1 MTRAPDVL
9 IVGGGAIGVATAF
22 ELARRGREVVLVEA
36 RETVGVE
43 CSYGNAGLV
52 SPSHCIPLARPG
64 LLRRVPGWLRPG
76 GAVYVQPRPSVDFLR
91 FGLELTR
98 SSSKSRM
105 LAGLRA
111 LRDLTRASR
120 DLFEDLTRD
129 GMDLG
134 YRRDGLMNVCTTAAA
149 FEELRADAELLRS
162 EGFEPQV
169 LGPEDACRREPC
181 LHPNVAGAV
190 FWSED
195 AHCDPGRYVAESARA
210 AEQLGARMRVGIRVT
225 GFDRDADGRIA
236 AVQTNEETYR
246 PRTVVLATGAW
257 TPWVA
262 RLAGIRVPIE
272 AAKGYHVQLRNGG
285 PTLRS
290 PLIFQ
295 ESVFAAT
302 PLDIGLRLAGTMEF
316 VGMNQQLAQQR
327 ALRLLKD
334 ARAYLAGLD
343 APAQTA
349 TWCGLRPF
357 TPDNLPIVG
366 ISTRAPNLLLAAG
379 HSMLGITLAPVT
391 ARAIADLLVD
401 GTSVLP
407 LEPLSPAR
415 YGA

>member
-302 PLDIGLRLAGTMEF
+302 PLDIGLRLAGTIEF

>member
-1 MTRAPDVL
+1 MTRTPDVL

-98 SSSKSRM
+98 SSSKRRM

-120 DLFEDLTRD
+120 DLFEDFTRD

-149 FEELRADAELLRS
+149 FEELRADAQLLRS

-169 LGPEDACRREPC
+169 LGPEDACRREPR

-210 AEQLGARMRVGIRVT
+210 AERLGARMQVGIRVT
-225 GFDRDADGRIA
+225 GFDRGADGSIA

-272 AAKGYHVQLRNGG
+272 AAKGYHVQLRNDG

-302 PLDIGLRLAGTMEF
+302 PLDMGLRLAGTMEF

-343 APAQTA
+343 APTQTA

-366 ISTRAPNLLLAAG
+366 ISTHAPNLLLAAG

-407 LEPLSPAR
+407 LEALSPAR

>member
-1 MTRAPDVL
+1 MTTTPDVL

-22 ELARRGREVVLVEA
+22 ELARRGRDVVLLEA

-76 GAVYVQPRPSVDFLR
+76 GAVYVQPRPSLDFVR
-91 FGLELTR
+91 FGIELVR
-98 SSSKSRM
+98 SSSNQRM
-105 LAGLRA
+105 IAGLRA

-129 GMDLG
+129 GMDVG
-134 YRRDGLMNVCTTAAA
+134 YRRNGLMNVCATAAA

-162 EGFEPQV
+162 EGFAPEV
-169 LGPEDACRREPC
+169 LGPEQACRREPC
-181 LHPNVAGAV
+181 LHPDVAGAV

-195 AHCDPGRYVAESARA
+195 AHCDPGRYVAAA
-210 AEQLGARMRVGIRVT
+210 AEAAERLGAQMQAGIRVT
-225 GFDRDADGRIA
+225 GFHQGADASIT
-236 AVQTNEETYR
+236 AVQTNVETYR
-246 PRTVVLATGAW
+246 PRTVVLAAGAW

-285 PTLRS
+285 PTLQL

-302 PLDIGLRLAGTMEF
+302 PLDTGLRLAGTMEF
-316 VGMNQQLAQQR
+316 VGMNQQLAQRR
-327 ALRLLKD
+327 AVRLLEE
-334 ARAYLAGLD
+334 ARGYLAGLD
-343 APAQTA
+343 APGEFA

-366 ISTRAPNLLLAAG
+366 SSTRVPNLLLAAG

-391 ARAIADLLVD
+391 GRAVADLVVD
-401 GTSVLP
+401 GSSGLP
-407 LEPLSPAR
+407 LDPLSPAR
-415 YGA
+415 YRA